1 MASALNIFKTV
12 TFAVTSSNTTIYT
25 APTGYAGII
34 LMAQVTNITSTEGT
48 VTFSTVDTSASTE
61 TELVKNF
68 PVPGNDASSM
78 ITGKLVLEESDS
90 IKIFANANNKF
101 KVTLSVLESSNA

>member
-12 TFAVTSSNTTIYT
+12 TSEVTSSNTTIYT
-25 APTGYAGII
+25 APNGYTGII
-34 LMAQVTNITSTEGT
+34 LMAQVTNITTTEGT
-48 VTFSTVDTSASTE
+48 VTVSTVDTSESAE

-68 PVPGNDASSM
+68 AIPGNDASSV
-78 ITGKLVLEESDS
+78 ITGKLVLEETDAV
-90 IKIFANANNKF
+90 KIFANANNKF